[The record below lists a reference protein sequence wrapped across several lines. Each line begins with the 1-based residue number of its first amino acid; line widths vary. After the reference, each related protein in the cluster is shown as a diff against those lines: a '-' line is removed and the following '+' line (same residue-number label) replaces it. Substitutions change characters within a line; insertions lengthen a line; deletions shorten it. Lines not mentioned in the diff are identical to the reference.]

1 MTRLGEADR
10 GMEIERDRFRRDN
23 ERLHPLLR
31 TEQRNEEFRRVA
43 RALPDADRGPC
54 QNRHKRVRW
63 KDSADVRGLT
73 RSR

>member
-10 GMEIERDRFRRDN
+10 GMEIERDLFRRDN

-54 QNRHKRVRW
+54 QNRHNRVRW